1 VRDVRRDRNRRTSV
15 RRLEPGGS
23 ARRPSGMSSAAGGG
37 RLVWFAVACLAL
49 TACGDQPG
57 GTAADPTAEPGDRY
71 TTSTTATVVEAP
83 GHLPQLCTMGTA
95 GRQCVPG
102 GIDLVGWDWTGLD
115 GSETYEGTTWGVYD
129 LVGTYDGE
137 RFTITE
143 PPKPY
148 VAPEQTPGPPP
159 ATTPCPPP
167 PDGWGVVDA
176 ASTTYAAQD
185 AAIAYAHAQPDYAAV
200 WVDSSMNPAWAMTE
214 SEINADTLWMFNDPT
229 KLVLN
234 VRFTGDLE
242 RHERALRA
250 IWGGA
255 LCVSS
260 GERTWADLESLRA
273 RLHDELDPLGSS
285 VDERAGQVF
294 LQVIVDDGL
303 QERLDQRY
311 GPGLVRIH
319 ALLTPVN

>member
-1 VRDVRRDRNRRTSV
+1 MDRVQRVEQVRDVRRDRNRQSWV

-23 ARRPSGMSSAAGGG
+23 TRRPSSMSSAAGGC
-37 RLVWFAVACLAL
+37 RLVWLAVTCLAL

-71 TTSTTATVVEAP
+71 TTTATVIDAP
-83 GHLPQLCTMGTA
+83 GQGPRLCWMVMGSRPPQCGE
-95 GRQCVPG
+95 
-102 GIDLVGWDWTGLD
+102 GIEVVGWDWTGLD
-115 GSETYEGTTWGVYD
+115 GSETGALGSGGIVRWGTYV
-129 LVGTYDGE
+129 VIGTYDGE

-148 VAPEQTPGPPP
+148 VAPEPTPGPPP
-159 ATTPCPPP
+159 STTPCPPP

-176 ASTTYAAQD
+176 ATTTEETES
-185 AAIAYAHAQPDYAAV
+185 AAIAYAEAQPDYAAV
-200 WVDSSMNPAWAMTE
+200 WVDSS
-214 SEINADTLWMFNDPT
+214 I
-229 KLVLN
+229 LN
-234 VRFTGDLE
+234 VRFTGKLE

-260 GERTWADLESLRA
+260 GERTAAELESLRA
-273 RLHDELDPLGSS
+273 QLHDELDPLGSS
-285 VDERAGQVF
+285 VDGRAGQVF

-303 QERLDQRY
+303 QAELDQRY
-311 GPGLVRIH
+311 GPGLMRVH
-319 ALLTPVN
+319 ALLTPAN

>member
-1 VRDVRRDRNRRTSV
+1 
-15 RRLEPGGS
+15 
-23 ARRPSGMSSAAGGG
+23 MSSTAGGG
-37 RLVWFAVACLAL
+37 QLVWLAVTCLVL
-49 TACGDQPG
+49 TACGDLPA
-57 GTAADPTAEPGDRY
+57 GTAADPTAEPDDRY
-71 TTSTTATVVEAP
+71 TTTVTVIDAP
-83 GHLPQLCTMGTA
+83 GQGPRLCWMVMQSNPPQCGE
-95 GRQCVPG
+95 
-102 GIDLVGWDWTGLD
+102 GIEVVGWDWTGLD
-115 GSETYEGTTWGVYD
+115 GSETGALGSAGIVRWGEYV
-129 LVGTYDGE
+129 VIGTYDGE
-137 RFTITE
+137 RFTVTE
-143 PPKPY
+143 SPKPY
-148 VAPEQTPGPPP
+148 VAPEPTPEPPP

-167 PDGWGVVDA
+167 SDGWGVVDA
-176 ASTTYAAQD
+176 ASTTYEAQD

-200 WVDSSMNPAWAMTE
+200 WVDSSMNPAWAMKE

-234 VRFTGDLE
+234 VRFTGDLA

-260 GERTWADLESLRA
+260 GERTAAELESLRA

-294 LQVIVDDGL
+294 LQVIVEDGL
-303 QERLDQRY
+303 QAELDQRY